1 MRLIRKI
8 PRAGWIAAGAVI
20 VLLLA
25 SGTYF
30 LIQPKQ
36 PEAPAQ
42 PVPFDHEVMVSSGVQ
57 CLYCHADARRSAVA
71 GMPSVEKCM
80 GCHRVIKT
88 SSDEIEQVAAYWEAG
103 EPIPWVRV
111 NQLPR
116 YVYFS
121 HQAHVV
127 AGQLNCEECHGDV
140 AHMAE
145 AQPIPNLTMGWCI
158 SCHEKQP
165 NRQQLMDC
173 AICHK

>member
-8 PRAGWIAAGAVI
+8 PRVGWIAAGVAV

-25 SGTYF
+25 GGTYF

-36 PEAPAQ
+36 PKAPAQ
-42 PVPFDHEVMVSSGVQ
+42 PIPFNHEVMVTWGVS

-80 GCHRVIKT
+80 GCHKVIKT
-88 SSDEIEQVAAYWEAG
+88 SSSAIKQVKAYWEAG
-103 EPIPWVRV
+103 KPIPWVRV

-127 AGQLNCEECHGDV
+127 AGQLSCEQCHGDV
-140 AHMAE
+140 AHMTE

-173 AICHK
+173 DVCHK